1 MLLNPRIPDCIH
13 LIGMGKKH
21 GLMIMTVVTKR
32 SDGSK
37 LVEYY
42 PMAEAL
48 LEVGMNQ
55 VYEPPMGS
63 KLDIVECVAILKTI
77 KAQQNLWF
85 WGVVPC
91 CESSVDVSDI
101 LGTLLG
107 LSVVNDLGLANARRD
122 KGLMKVVMANAGLR
136 MAKYARLTLDFTG
149 DIWI

>member
-1 MLLNPRIPDCIH
+1 
-13 LIGMGKKH
+13 MGKKH

-91 CESSVDVSDI
+91 HESSVNFLDVWV
-101 LGTLLG
+101 
-107 LSVVNDLGLANARRD
+107 LSWA
-122 KGLMKVVMANAGLR
+122 LML
-136 MAKYARLTLDFTG
+136 
-149 DIWI
+149 